1 MIDFNKFISYFDNE
15 QSLILVRA
23 FSAAWFVGDSCFNN
37 DSWIVESVLGSIK
50 IDFDVA
56 IAPGEL
62 LTDNDDLCRAV
73 KISAYLVRSIHNN
86 NQLGGVLSGE
96 SQYKHV
102 NQIINHIRWL
112 KLNEISNLSSVNQ
125 AVISK
130 FHETVGEPLHVRLN
144 IISRLNDALDR
155 LKTSSDLEPYT
166 VLRASNVKPEFSVSK
181 LAKDIG
187 VSDRVLSNTHSLLS
201 VLVKFRSEKGFYVKP
216 ELNRYLSAEN
226 TVQAD
231 ALSIDS
237 IRKELTSIA
246 KFYRQLQVFKD
257 LFPFSQQMSSD
268 FFQNANFSIRNISNK
283 NGRPAE
289 RTKDIPQPIF
299 FELMDR
305 AIRWVID
312 YEKPL
317 FELKEEALMQYDRLR
332 VQKARGGTQ
341 ENKDHYASK
350 QIGDW
355 LGMQLKNLSGQP
367 GAPYPVRGFRK
378 KIVARS
384 KNLVLSY
391 SQIQEARLLHN
402 GGMKLENIGKRYG
415 VSRSTVHRLISQEE
429 KNSEGESLNKYL
441 HHFLPT
447 ACLLVIYCFTARRQ
461 CEVEGLEAG
470 CCRDTPNGPVIE
482 MYSAKVLQ
490 QLTAFPVTKLVAKAV
505 SVLEALTEPV
515 RDIENQSLLRFPNLG
530 GGVAEYW
537 SQGKIT
543 EFAEFLGI
551 ADNDGTPWQFSEHQF
566 RRFFAMTFF
575 YKYEGGDLATLSWHL
590 RHTDFE
596 MTAKYITDKDF
607 RLAFDQV
614 RAERVVSLAESAA
627 QNGCKLS
634 GNMQQE
640 LGDFFKSFDGVS
652 ASRAENMIKEVGKT
666 GYVLNFVAAGA
677 CFGQTPD
684 LKARSNCLLD
694 DAVQLSSSSR
704 ESCAGC
710 KNLLAFETGIRAED
724 VRMVV
729 EPASSPMLNAIVAR
743 QAV

>member
-268 FFQNANFSIRNISNK
+268 F
-283 NGRPAE
+283 
-289 RTKDIPQPIF
+289 
-299 FELMDR
+299 
-305 AIRWVID
+305 
-312 YEKPL
+312 
-317 FELKEEALMQYDRLR
+317 
-332 VQKARGGTQ
+332 
-341 ENKDHYASK
+341 
-350 QIGDW
+350 
-355 LGMQLKNLSGQP
+355 
-367 GAPYPVRGFRK
+367 
-378 KIVARS
+378 
-384 KNLVLSY
+384 
-391 SQIQEARLLHN
+391 
-402 GGMKLENIGKRYG
+402 
-415 VSRSTVHRLISQEE
+415 
-429 KNSEGESLNKYL
+429 
-441 HHFLPT
+441 
-447 ACLLVIYCFTARRQ
+447 
-461 CEVEGLEAG
+461 
-470 CCRDTPNGPVIE
+470 
-482 MYSAKVLQ
+482 
-490 QLTAFPVTKLVAKAV
+490 
-505 SVLEALTEPV
+505 
-515 RDIENQSLLRFPNLG
+515 
-530 GGVAEYW
+530 
-537 SQGKIT
+537 
-543 EFAEFLGI
+543 
-551 ADNDGTPWQFSEHQF
+551 
-566 RRFFAMTFF
+566 
-575 YKYEGGDLATLSWHL
+575 
-590 RHTDFE
+590 
-596 MTAKYITDKDF
+596 
-607 RLAFDQV
+607 
-614 RAERVVSLAESAA
+614 
-627 QNGCKLS
+627 
-634 GNMQQE
+634 
-640 LGDFFKSFDGVS
+640 
-652 ASRAENMIKEVGKT
+652 
-666 GYVLNFVAAGA
+666 
-677 CFGQTPD
+677 
-684 LKARSNCLLD
+684 
-694 DAVQLSSSSR
+694 
-704 ESCAGC
+704 
-710 KNLLAFETGIRAED
+710 
-724 VRMVV
+724 
-729 EPASSPMLNAIVAR
+729 
-743 QAV
+743 